1 MNVETV
7 YILQFFKAAE
17 YLKNMRIDDGV
28 SSKKQHEKLV
38 AIMINYMYSFF
49 KKRYRISVGCPSKT
63 RQSEEIHRSAFQQI
77 EDISIEFLQMGF
89 MSICEK
95 IIQQKYCL
103 FRKNGFIKF
112 YHFMKKEQ
120 KY

>member
-77 EDISIEFLQMGF
+77 EDISINFYKWVLCQSVRKLF
-89 MSICEK
+89 NRSIAYSEK
-95 IIQQKYCL
+95 MAL
-103 FRKNGFIKF
+103 
-112 YHFMKKEQ
+112 
-120 KY
+120 